1 MLNHVS
7 LGVQDPRTEKEDM
20 GDYLDMAV
28 SFNNKFVVLFTSKGH
43 IWMGS
48 SDLMVRESEVFLHK
62 RNV

>member
-1 MLNHVS
+1 MLNRVS
-7 LGVQDPRTEKEDM
+7 LGVQDPRTEKDDM